1 MTFRKALRED
11 LPSIIEM
18 LANDFLGKTR
28 EKFEIP
34 LPKSYYDFFEM
45 IDSDSNQEL
54 TVLELD
60 GEVIGTMQLTFLPN
74 LNFGGSMR
82 LLIESVRVKDSL
94 TGKGIGTKMMEYAI
108 NRAKDRHCKIVQL
121 TTDKRRKDAHR
132 FYEKLGFVAS
142 HEGMKLHLQ

>member
-1 MTFRKALRED
+1 MIFRKAVKED

-18 LANDFLGKTR
+18 LASDFLGKTR

-34 LPKSYYDFFEM
+34 LPQSYFDAFEK
-45 IDSDSNQEL
+45 INSDINQEL

-60 GEVIGTMQLTFLPN
+60 GEVIGTMQLTFIPN
-74 LNFGGSMR
+74 LNYGGSLRM
-82 LLIESVRVKDSL
+82 LIESVRVKDTM

-108 NRAKDRHCKIVQL
+108 NRAKEKNCRIVQL

-132 FYEKLGFVAS
+132 FYEKLGFAAT
-142 HEGMKLHLQ
+142 HEGMKLHL

>member
-1 MTFRKALRED
+1 MIFRKAIRED

-18 LANDFLGKTR
+18 LANDFLGATR
-28 EKFEIP
+28 EKFELP
-34 LPKSYYDFFEM
+34 LPQSYYDFFEL
-45 IDSDSNQEL
+45 INSDSYQEL
-54 TVLELD
+54 TVAEID

-82 LLIESVRVKDSL
+82 LQIESVRVRDSL

-108 NRAKDRHCKIVQL
+108 EKAKEKKCRIVQL

-132 FYEKLGFVAS
+132 FYEKLGFTAS
-142 HEGMKLHLQ
+142 HEGMKLHLY